1 MTAPPTAGAAGHP
14 PAMLG
19 EVRDHFAAY
28 LRDGGLRRT
37 PERFAVLEALYATSD
52 HVDADTLYG
61 RLRADGVR
69 VSRATVYNTLDLL
82 LACDLAVRHQFG
94 QQQAR
99 YERAYAYWQH
109 DHLIC
114 QDCGEIFEFCDPRL
128 QEIQES
134 VAGIYGFTVARHA
147 LTVYGQC
154 ARANCDRRPASSGAH
169 PEEQQSDESRAGSRP
184 RDAGLLS

>member
-1 MTAPPTAGAAGHP
+1 MSVTP
-14 PAMLG
+14 PATL
-19 EVRDHFAAY
+19 EAVREHFAAF
-28 LRDGGLRRT
+28 LREGGQRRT
-37 PERFAVLEALYATSD
+37 PERFAVLEALYATAD

-114 QDCGEIFEFCDPRL
+114 LDCGDIFEFCDPRL
-128 QEIQES
+128 QEIQDT

-147 LTVYGQC
+147 LTVYGHC
-154 ARANCDRRPASSGAH
+154 AREACAERSPTA
-169 PEEQQSDESRAGSRP
+169 P
-184 RDAGLLS
+184 